1 MSRIRVF
8 YLTTGLLTGGAE
20 RALLKL
26 VRSIDSTRFESVI
39 VSMLDLPP
47 RVELPSGVDLHSL
60 GMRRGV
66 PDPLA
71 IPRLTRLLGRYR
83 PDILQT
89 WMYHADLLG
98 LVAGKAHHRSKILW
112 NVRCADMDMRHY
124 STLSSMMP
132 RTLAALSRFPDGIVI
147 NSRRG
152 LQYHE
157 SLGYRP
163 QRWHVVP
170 NGFDTAEFRPEA
182 LRRQATREA
191 LGVGDNVVIGIL
203 ARVDPMKDHRTFLAA
218 AAQVAD
224 ALPASRFVLAGMGAS
239 PDNRDLS
246 RRIGEFGLRDR
257 VSLLGKRDDVAQLL
271 AGWDILVLSSI
282 GEAFPNVIGEAMS
295 CGVPCVVTDV
305 GDNAEI
311 VGDTGRVVPPRN
323 PEALA
328 GAILELAT
336 LTPLARQTLGT
347 RARRR
352 IEERYGLETVTR
364 MYEEIYTGYAAHH

>member
-1 MSRIRVF
+1 
-8 YLTTGLLTGGAE
+8 
-20 RALLKL
+20 
-26 VRSIDSTRFESVI
+26 
-39 VSMLDLPP
+39 
-47 RVELPSGVDLHSL
+47 
-60 GMRRGV
+60 
-66 PDPLA
+66 
-71 IPRLTRLLGRYR
+71 
-83 PDILQT
+83 
-89 WMYHADLLG
+89 
-98 LVAGKAHHRSKILW
+98 
-112 NVRCADMDMRHY
+112 
-124 STLSSMMP
+124 
-132 RTLAALSRFPDGIVI
+132 
-147 NSRRG
+147 
-152 LQYHE
+152 
-157 SLGYRP
+157 
-163 QRWHVVP
+163 
-170 NGFDTAEFRPEA
+170 
-182 LRRQATREA
+182 
-191 LGVGDNVVIGIL
+191 VVIGIL

-218 AAQVAD
+218 AAQVVD

-246 RRIGEFGLRDR
+246 RWIGEFGLGDR
-257 VSLLGKRDDVAQLL
+257 VSLLSKRDDVAQLL

-364 MYEEIYTGYAAHH
+364 MYEEIYTGYAAHHRS

>member
-1 MSRIRVF
+1 
-8 YLTTGLLTGGAE
+8 
-20 RALLKL
+20 
-26 VRSIDSTRFESVI
+26 
-39 VSMLDLPP
+39 
-47 RVELPSGVDLHSL
+47 
-60 GMRRGV
+60 
-66 PDPLA
+66 
-71 IPRLTRLLGRYR
+71 
-83 PDILQT
+83 
-89 WMYHADLLG
+89 
-98 LVAGKAHHRSKILW
+98 
-112 NVRCADMDMRHY
+112 MDMRHY

-170 NGFDTAEFRPEA
+170 NGFDTAEFRPDA

-218 AAQVAD
+218 AAQVVD

-246 RRIGEFGLRDR
+246 RWIGEFGLGDR
-257 VSLLGKRDDVAQLL
+257 VSLLSKRDDVAQLL

-364 MYEEIYTGYAAHH
+364 MYEEIYTGYAAHHRS